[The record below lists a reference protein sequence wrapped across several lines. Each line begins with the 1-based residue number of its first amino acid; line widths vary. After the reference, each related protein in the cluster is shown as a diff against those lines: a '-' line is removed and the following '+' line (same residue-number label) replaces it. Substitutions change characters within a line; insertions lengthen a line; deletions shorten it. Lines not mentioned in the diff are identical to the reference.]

1 MKFINISALA
11 ISLASTAFAWKAVD
25 YHGTT
30 DCNIIGNTG
39 FWRAYN
45 GTDSGV
51 CHNFDSGDSTSTCQQ
66 RSMADGLTDCGSGNL
81 VSASVA
87 TGSDQ
92 CEFFESIDCAGYS
105 RTIDAG
111 TCVTGVYRS
120 FSCPEL

>member
-1 MKFINISALA
+1 MKLATISTIA
-11 ISLASTAFAWKAVD
+11 ISMASSAFAWKVID

-51 CHNFDSGDSTSTCQQ
+51 CHNFDSGDETSTCQQ
-66 RSMADGLTDCGSGNL
+66 RSMADGLTECGSGIV
-81 VSASVA
+81 VSGSVA

-92 CEFFESIDCAGYS
+92 CQFFRSHDCAGAS
-105 RTIDAG
+105 RIVDAG
-111 TCVTGVYRS
+111 TCVTGEYES